1 MSPQVMSLKS
11 KLKMAG
17 FLCFH
22 LLLVGVVITWGAIR
36 FQSWEQQKQLPELRL
51 NPLSVTPQYNR
62 PEIVSDEDLVKVLNR
77 LQPRFRGKS
86 PQINHVDHAL
96 RFWGI
101 EAEFDDPLS
110 LSGIEMRD
118 ILLDHRRFG
127 DVWGEKTDPLLVH
140 NQYGVRPRVQEGLA
154 TSSHED
160 HTLATLAEVGTPA
173 DYPVVT
179 SEGETSVSALIEET
193 MRSFTLNQIEYEWS
207 AVVFALYLNTARDW
221 MTTEGQYINFDVISE
236 RIMRQPPV
244 KGVCYGNHRLHAL
257 VILLRV
263 DEQTPILTDS
273 GRAKIVKYLQGITSL
288 LVKNQSEE
296 GYWDK
301 NWDGQPLDQ
310 TSEQKFN
317 PVASRVLA
325 TGHAMEWWSLAPPEV
340 LPPDQT
346 LEKAGQWLV
355 KTIQEMPESEIKA
368 SYTFLSHAGRALALW
383 RGKFPHQIEL
393 SGPGLSTDEL

>member
-11 KLKMAG
+11 KLKLTG

-22 LLLVGVVITWGAIR
+22 LLLVGIVIAWGAIR
-36 FQSWEQQKQLPELRL
+36 FQSWEQQKQMPELRL
-51 NPLSVTPQYNR
+51 VPLSVTPQYDR
-62 PEIVSDEDLVKVLNR
+62 PEIVSNEDLVKVLNR
-77 LQPRFRGKS
+77 LRPQFRGKS
-86 PQINHVDHAL
+86 PRINHVDHAL

-101 EAEFDDPLS
+101 EAEFDDSHS

-127 DVWGEKTDPLLVH
+127 DVWGEKTDPLLVY

-179 SEGETSVSALIEET
+179 SEGETTLATMIEET
-193 MRSFTLNQIEYEWS
+193 MRSFTLNQVEYEWS
-207 AVVFALYLNTARDW
+207 AVVFALYLNTPRDW
-221 MTTEGQYINFDVISE
+221 MTSEGQYINFDLISE

-263 DEQTPILTDS
+263 DEQTPILTEA
-273 GRAKIVKYLQGITSL
+273 GRKKIVKYLQGITSL
-288 LVKNQSEE
+288 LVKTQSEE
-296 GYWDK
+296 GFWDK

-310 TSEQKFN
+310 TSEKKFA
-317 PVASRVLA
+317 PVARRVLA
-325 TGHAMEWWSLAPPEV
+325 TGHAMEWWSLAPSEV

-346 LEKAGQWLV
+346 LQKAGHWLV
-355 KTIQEMPESEIKA
+355 ETIQQMPESEIQS

-383 RGKFPHQIEL
+383 RGKFPYQINL
-393 SGPGLSTDEL
+393 SGQGAEDL

>member
-11 KLKMAG
+11 KLKLAG

-22 LLLVGVVITWGAIR
+22 LLLAGVVISWGALR
-36 FQSWEQQKQLPELRL
+36 FQNWEQQKQLPELRL

-77 LQPRFRGKS
+77 LRPQFRGKS
-86 PQINHVDHAL
+86 PRINHVDHAL

-101 EAEFDDPLS
+101 EAEFDDSRS

-127 DVWGEKTDPLLVH
+127 DVWGKKTDPLLVH

-179 SEGETSVSALIEET
+179 SEGETKLSAMIEET
-193 MRSFTLNQIEYEWS
+193 MRSFTLNQVEYEWS
-207 AVVFALYLNTARDW
+207 SVVFALYFNTARDW
-221 MTTEGQYINFDVISE
+221 MTTEGQYINFDLISE

-263 DEQTPILTDS
+263 DEQTSILTKA
-273 GRAKIVKYLQGITSL
+273 GREKIVKYLQGITSL

-296 GYWDK
+296 GFWDK
-301 NWDGQPLDQ
+301 NWDGRPLDLA
-310 TSEQKFN
+310 SEKKFT
-317 PVASRVLA
+317 PVARRVLA

-340 LPPDQT
+340 LPPDET
-346 LEKAGQWLV
+346 LQKAGHWLV
-355 KTIQEMPESEIKA
+355 ETIQQMPESEIQG

-383 RGKFPHQIEL
+383 RGKFPFQVDL
-393 SGPGLSTDEL
+393 SSQDTESL